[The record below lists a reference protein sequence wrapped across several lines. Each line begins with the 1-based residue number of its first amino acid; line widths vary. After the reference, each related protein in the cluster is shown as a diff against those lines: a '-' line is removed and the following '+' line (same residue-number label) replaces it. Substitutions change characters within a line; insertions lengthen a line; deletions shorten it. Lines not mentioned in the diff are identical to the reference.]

1 VLLADHTV
9 AGVAMFRVVT
19 PDDTHA
25 DGQVTVASC
34 REYHYAREISRCLSR
49 DTGGEFAFAY
59 PDGSAGLTFQDGV
72 ESGQPN
78 GRQEAAR

>member
-78 GRQEAAR
+78 GR

>member
-1 VLLADHTV
+1 V